1 MSFSFKNNARLNQ
14 IINKNNETRNIIYE
28 SVNNIDFLL
37 KEFYK
42 DQKRNK
48 NNDTDIDFSE
58 IDNLSFNEQIDLY
71 KECIMELQKETTE
84 VKNNRIEIENINKQ
98 INELKLKLSNEKQIN
113 TSLEK
118 MNNNYSKIIKNINI
132 ETANLK
138 QEEKESELKTLIEDF
153 HNLKEEYKNT
163 TNIIKKQI
171 KSIIILEDNCKFIGE
186 NIYYQKNKENNINNE
201 TNEDFEEIKKM
212 ADDVQSLKENL
223 EKAEFQVIC
232 ANVYENG
239 APVFEPRF
247 LYTAGSGCRI
257 GFIGCAFQSGT
268 YRRGIARRDLFP
280 YTAHSG
286 RDDES

>member
-1 MSFSFKNNARLNQ
+1 MSFSFKNNNRLNQ

-37 KEFYK
+37 NEFYK
-42 DQKRNK
+42 EQKRNK
-48 NNDTDIDFSE
+48 NNDTNIDFTE

-71 KECIMELQKETTE
+71 KDCIIELQKETPE
-84 VKNNRIEIENINKQ
+84 VKTNRIEIENINKQ

-113 TSLEK
+113 NSLEK

-138 QEEKESELKTLIEDF
+138 QEEKESELKTLIEEF

-186 NIYYQKNKENNINNE
+186 NIYFHKNNQNEKMKKENENFN
-201 TNEDFEEIKKM
+201 EIKKI
-212 ADDVQSLKENL
+212 AQDVQNLKEVL
-223 EKAEFQVIC
+223 EDK
-232 ANVYENG
+232 YENKIKKQKEEINKLKN
-239 APVFEPRF
+239 FNFF
-247 LYTAGSGCRI
+247 LNQIIQEQKRNNKLDMINKGKSNYQHEIDYLEGNK
-257 GFIGCAFQSGT
+257 
-268 YRRGIARRDLFP
+268 
-280 YTAHSG
+280 
-286 RDDES
+286 